1 MAVGKKFFIS
11 ERIRWKKGPFGTKW
25 NWSQWMDLL
34 KREGALYLTP
44 RCYIHPRWHFWVVR
58 DDSGH
63 LFLLPEKRDCVSV
76 SQTQGLTELQ
86 CCQGRMKMS
95 RRTSL
100 PDCATVTTLPP
111 YKSNGKPVEQVE
123 SKVKP
128 QKVSKQYHVLDSC
141 FLRWEDVNEKTSL
154 NAAKFF
160 TRPCRGVSINGTI
173 IL

>member
-1 MAVGKKFFIS
+1 MRKSGTWKEVFSSYQRGYVERKGHLGHS
-11 ERIRWKKGPFGTKW
+11 ET
-25 NWSQWMDLL
+25 DLNGWIYQNRKVL
-34 KREGALYLTP
+34 YTSHHGATS
-44 RCYIHPRWHFWVVR
+44 IQDGIFWVVR

-63 LFLLPEKRDCVSV
+63 LFLLPGKRDCVSV

-95 RRTSL
+95 RRTLL
-100 PDCATVTTLPP
+100 PDCATVTTLPT

-141 FLRWEDVNEKTSL
+141 FLK
-154 NAAKFF
+154 
-160 TRPCRGVSINGTI
+160 
-173 IL
+173 